1 MHQKSISGQKFP
13 PSTSSLNNVKS
24 VSYMD
29 ITPNSGTIK
38 IMTTGDKGGGG
49 GACYMEHD
57 SPNTLAQK
65 IHLRYHKINIK

>member
-1 MHQKSISGQKFP
+1 
-13 PSTSSLNNVKS
+13 
-24 VSYMD
+24 MD

-38 IMTTGDKGGGG
+38 IMTTGDKGAGGG